1 MRVNMKTTKEEAIVR
16 VDGNELKFP
25 TYKEAFEYIEQ
36 LWRTKSPKQP
46 NETLTVINDTA
57 CYQ

>member
-1 MRVNMKTTKEEAIVR
+1 MRVNMKTTKKEAIVR

-36 LWRTKSPKQP
+36 LWHDKSPKQP

-57 CYQ
+57 CY